1 MANIELD
8 NADKF
13 VELAKKY
20 NYNDVS
26 EMLNDNYDI
35 IEWGLFH
42 DVIIEKE
49 IQE

>member
-26 EMLNDNYDI
+26 EMLNDKYDI
-35 IEWGLFH
+35 IEWALFYG
-42 DVIIEKE
+42 VIVKTE